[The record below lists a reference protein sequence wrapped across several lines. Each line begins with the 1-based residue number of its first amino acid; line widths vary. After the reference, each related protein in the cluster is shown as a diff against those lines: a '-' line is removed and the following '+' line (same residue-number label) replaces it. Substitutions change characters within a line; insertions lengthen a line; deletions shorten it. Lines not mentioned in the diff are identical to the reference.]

1 MTMVKTGFD
10 QAYQFKITLK
20 DIKPSIW
27 RRIQVRETYTFWGLH
42 VAIQDAM
49 GWQDY
54 HLHAFELLDP
64 IMKMKVTI
72 GIREGPLD
80 AEFLPG
86 VQLRIADYFSM
97 ENRLAKYEYDF
108 GDGWVH
114 EIRLEQILPR
124 KEGVDY
130 PICIAGKRACP
141 PEDCGGVWGYESLLE
156 AIRDE
161 SHEEH
166 ERMLEWLGGEFDPE
180 YFDPDEVSI
189 DDADARLK
197 LAFG

>member
-1 MTMVKTGFD
+1 MSEKGLGRV
-10 QAYQFKITLK
+10 YQFKITLEG
-20 DIKPSIW
+20 IKPPIW
-27 RRIQVRETYTFWGLH
+27 RRIQVPENYTFWGLH

-54 HLHAFELLDP
+54 HLHVFEMLNP
-64 IMKMKVTI
+64 STGSKVNI
-72 GIREGPLD
+72 GIPEGPLD
-80 AEFLPG
+80 TEFLPG
-86 VQLRIADYFSM
+86 TQLRIADYFSM

-114 EIRLEQILPR
+114 EIRLEKILPR

-180 YFDPDEVSI
+180 CFDPDEVSI